1 MGIILFDSS
10 DKCFFCPAQ
19 LLHSGIHLFK
29 PRLSTNMHTHTM
41 SVEWPSLCQWGRRS
55 PSIHPSIQSSG
66 LSFDLWSPGSGP
78 AVWTTAPS
86 LPFLGV
92 PSCPIVYPPGTV
104 KTSSSTS
111 SATDQE
117 PQLHSCSLPF
127 KNRLGYQPGQLRDLH
142 ASWGLRNFSALPRS
156 FISVWILWVIVCVCV
171 CVYVYIFACVCED
184 RPVLQAKREDL
195 LVQMREWTELEMS
208 FSAGGFLSA
217 SDGYCSTEQQLQYYG
232 ESSVTPPSLLLSPPL
247 FFPPA
252 MASPLNFSS
261 SSSTSVFFFFFSK
274 ISYVMNESFE

>member
-1 MGIILFDSS
+1 MLS
-10 DKCFFCPAQ
+10 DPHSASEGGG
-19 LLHSGIHLFK
+19 LH
-29 PRLSTNMHTHTM
+29 
-41 SVEWPSLCQWGRRS
+41 
-55 PSIHPSIQSSG
+55 PSIHPSNLLGCLLICEVPGQVQLFGPRPRPCPSWVSPLVRSS
-66 LSFDLWSPGSGP
+66 
-78 AVWTTAPS
+78 
-86 LPFLGV
+86 
-92 PSCPIVYPPGTV
+92 IPPGTV

-247 FFPPA
+247 FSPPLWLHLWI
-252 MASPLNFSS
+252 SLLLLLLLFFSFSS
-261 SSSTSVFFFFFSK
+261 LK
-274 ISYVMNESFE
+274 

>member
-1 MGIILFDSS
+1 MLS
-10 DKCFFCPAQ
+10 DPHSASEGGG
-19 LLHSGIHLFK
+19 LH
-29 PRLSTNMHTHTM
+29 PST
-41 SVEWPSLCQWGRRS
+41 R

-78 AVWTTAPS
+78 AVWTTALS

-156 FISVWILWVIVCVCV
+156 FISVWILWVIVCVCMCV
-171 CVYVYIFACVCED
+171 SVYVYIFACVCED

-195 LVQMREWTELEMS
+195 LSRWESGLSWRWAFRQ
-208 FSAGGFLSA
+208 GGFSPPRMVSA
-217 SDGYCSTEQQLQYYG
+217 PQSSSCSTMVSPAWRLRLCFCPLRFFSHCYG
-232 ESSVTPPSLLLSPPL
+232 FTFKCL
-247 FFPPA
+247 
-252 MASPLNFSS
+252 
-261 SSSTSVFFFFFSK
+261 FFFFYFCFFSSLK
-274 ISYVMNESFE
+274 